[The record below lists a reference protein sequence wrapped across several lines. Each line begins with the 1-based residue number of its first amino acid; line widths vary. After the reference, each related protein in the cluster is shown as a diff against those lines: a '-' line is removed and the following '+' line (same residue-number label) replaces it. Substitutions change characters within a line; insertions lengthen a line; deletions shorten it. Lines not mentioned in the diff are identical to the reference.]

1 MSLEQQSK
9 GVNMKRSVIR
19 TSEGFVVYG
28 AFTCMMRLDTNGNVV
43 YSNMKPDSKEHKAM
57 LSTFKAY
64 TK

>member
-1 MSLEQQSK
+1 
-9 GVNMKRSVIR
+9 MKRSVIR

-43 YSNMKPDSKEHKAM
+43 YSNMKPQAKEYKAM